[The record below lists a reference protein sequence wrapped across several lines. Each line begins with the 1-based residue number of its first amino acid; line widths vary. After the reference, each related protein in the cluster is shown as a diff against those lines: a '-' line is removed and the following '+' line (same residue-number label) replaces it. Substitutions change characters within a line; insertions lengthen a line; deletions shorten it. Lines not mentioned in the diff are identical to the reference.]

1 MTGSEMPEPSHAV
14 ALEFCVLAYYQL
26 VEALDK
32 YFFDEK

>member
-1 MTGSEMPEPSHAV
+1 MTGSEMPKPSHVV
-14 ALEFCVLAYYQL
+14 ALEFCVVAHYQL